1 MLEETA
7 GGQHSL
13 ISRFPPFITAWIPNT
28 TSFQCSREWKTR
40 KSFLSFT
47 TVSFL
52 SILPLCVCVRT
63 QHSCSI
69 SSGFSPCYP
78 LKKEKKL
85 KTGFQLPLSR
95 RHTVLTADIFHTSCS
110 KARDAIFSATGEEQ
124 TNQSATKTTRVR
136 AFKNEI
142 SSSNFGMCCSTN
154 ARSIVCHLHFTNYS
168 HFSHATMLPEP
179 SVIQMKHFQHYHPKH
194 ENLTIYS
201 TDSQASIVPN
211 SELACQER

>member
-1 MLEETA
+1 MTGSSNDECWRRQQVDSIVWYFVSPLLS
-7 GGQHSL
+7 Q
-13 ISRFPPFITAWIPNT
+13 RDIPST

-52 SILPLCVCVRT
+52 SIPPLCVCVCT

-95 RHTVLTADIFHTSCS
+95 RHTVLTADIFHTSRS
-110 KARDAIFSATGEEQ
+110 KARDAIYSATGEEQ
-124 TNQSATKTTRVR
+124 TNQSAMKTTRVR
-136 AFKNEI
+136 AFKKWNKQLQ
-142 SSSNFGMCCSTN
+142 F
-154 ARSIVCHLHFTNYS
+154 RDVL
-168 HFSHATMLPEP
+168 
-179 SVIQMKHFQHYHPKH
+179 QH
-194 ENLTIYS
+194 
-201 TDSQASIVPN
+201 
-211 SELACQER
+211 